1 MYGSSLKL
9 VGQAQ
14 DFRVQYDSIVRI
26 FMLPKPNSAVTL
38 VAISLDPPIRRGQTY
53 YPHILCQFPADEE
66 TSIELDITEEALAA
80 RNQRSK
86 AAGGRGDLVK
96 KLTGSTAEV
105 FAKVLRGLSGSRL
118 SKPGSFK
125 DAEGTG
131 QAIRCSYKA
140 DDGYVFPLERAFFY
154 IQKPPLL
161 LTYDEVDSVE
171 FMRQATGITAART
184 FDLQVRM
191 KTGTD
196 HIFRGIPRS
205 EWTNLFEFIQ
215 AKSLRVENFRE
226 AKAGPGATRPHYAMG
241 DEGGPDAGLAKLEA
255 QGGMSDGSDEDEDEE
270 EEDEDFAA
278 SSDDSSSSSD
288 SDSEG
293 DAIVVDEDDVKVGKG
308 SGEKKKKKKRPAT
321 EDADSGSDQEGAAAG
336 GGGSAKKKQRKKKD
350 PNAPKKG
357 MSAFMLFSN
366 AIRATVKAESP
377 ELSFGDI
384 AKAISEK
391 WKVLDPAEK
400 GKYEAQAAA
409 DKERYEREKK
419 EYVTKQAGG
428 GGGGGG
434 EEEEMQVKDD
444 DKEVKE
450 EEEKEE
456 GEKEAAAPEIIKQE
470 EKLAEVKA
478 EEPGAEVK

>member
-80 RNQRSK
+80 RNERSK

-215 AKSLRVENFRE
+215 AKSLRIENFRE

-255 QGGMSDGSDEDEDEE
+255 QGGVSEGSDEDEHDE

-308 SGEKKKKKKRPAT
+308 RGDSFRKVSGEKKKKKRPAT
-321 EDADSGSDQEGAAAG
+321 EDADGGGGSDEEDATAG

-391 WKVLDPAEK
+391 WKGLDPAEK

-419 EYVTKQAGG
+419 EYFAKQAGG
-428 GGGGGG
+428 GGSD
-434 EEEEMQVKDD
+434 EEVQVKDD
-444 DKEVKE
+444 AVEVKE
-450 EEEKEE
+450 EEEKE
-456 GEKEAAAPEIIKQE
+456 AAAPVVVKQE
-470 EKLAEVKA
+470 EKPAEVKA
-478 EEPGAEVK
+478 EEPAAEVK